1 MAFSI
6 DVPVRFRD
14 TDAMGH
20 VNNAVFL
27 TYLEEARLHFV
38 AGVLPALIEG
48 GLIMAR
54 SECDYVRPITVPA
67 GPVTVAMWVESVG
80 RSSFTLGATVE
91 QAGQLAARARTVIV
105 AYDYATA
112 RSRALTE
119 AERAT
124 LEAAGPENPVRDAAD
139 RA

>member
-1 MAFSI
+1 MAFTI

-27 TYLEEARLHFV
+27 TYLEEARLHFI
-38 AGVLPALIEG
+38 ASLLPQLIEA

-67 GPVTVAMWVESVG
+67 GPVTVTMWVDHVG
-80 RSSFTLGATVE
+80 RSSFTLASTIE
-91 QAGQLAARARTVIV
+91 QAGQLVARARNVIV
-105 AYDYATA
+105 GYDYATGS
-112 RSRALTE
+112 SRPLTDVDRAALE
-119 AERAT
+119 K
-124 LEAAGPENPVRDAAD
+124 AGPEQPTS
-139 RA
+139 

>member
-1 MAFSI
+1 MAFTI

-38 AGVLPALIEG
+38 ASLLPQLIEA

-54 SECDYVRPITVPA
+54 AECDYVRPITVPA
-67 GPVTVAMWVESVG
+67 GPVTVTMWVDHVG
-80 RSSFTLGATVE
+80 RSSFALASTIE
-91 QAGQLAARARTVIV
+91 QAGQVVARARNVIV
-105 AYDYATA
+105 AYDYASGS
-112 RSRALTE
+112 SRPLTD
-119 AERAT
+119 T
-124 LEAAGPENPVRDAAD
+124 D
-139 RA
+139 RAGLQQGTVDAPAP

>member
-1 MAFSI
+1 MGFSI

-27 TYLEEARLHFV
+27 TYLEEARLHFIS
-38 AGVLPALIEG
+38 GVLPGLIEG

-54 SECDYVRPITVPA
+54 SECDYVGPITVPA
-67 GPVTVAMWVESVG
+67 GPVTVSMWVERVG
-80 RSSFTLGATVE
+80 RSSFDLGATVE
-91 QAGQLAARARTVIV
+91 QAGHLAARARNVIV

-112 RSRALTE
+112 GSRPLTDS
-119 AERAT
+119 ERDT
-124 LEAAGPENPVRDAAD
+124 LQSTIPENPVHDASQ